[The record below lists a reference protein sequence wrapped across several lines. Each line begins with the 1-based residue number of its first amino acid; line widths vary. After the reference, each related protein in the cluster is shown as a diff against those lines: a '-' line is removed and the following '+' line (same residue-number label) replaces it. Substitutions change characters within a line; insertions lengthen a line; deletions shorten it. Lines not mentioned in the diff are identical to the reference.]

1 MTAETKVFLAGAG
14 VICLIV
20 VTAVLGLV
28 AVLTKVDQLIR
39 AVAP

>member
-1 MTAETKVFLAGAG
+1 VTAETKVFLTGMG

-28 AVLTKVDQLIR
+28 AVLVKLDQLIR